1 MDKNWK
7 AQFYNLREDELDSV
21 VWRYL
26 TFPKFIHLISYGALW
41 FCRLEYLIDKFEGRI
56 PEAAL
61 TLMREENEKTKECF
75 PHPEYQRQ
83 INNWPEDNVASGRSL
98 TAANCWFI
106 GDEESSAMWK
116 EYARGPDGV
125 AIKSSMRKVW
135 ESIYLPAEFSFIGK
149 VKYVDFNTY
158 EMSSYEAH
166 QAHHRAFLKD
176 ISKFGHEH
184 ELRLCTMNIKTTACL
199 DSLGRVFSNEDIT
212 GAKMNNFDEA
222 GLQVRIDLRNLFD
235 TLVLAPGSQEWFK
248 NLVTHLSLKGHFKW
262 NIQRSRIK

>member
-7 AQFYNLREDELDSV
+7 AQFYNLTEDELDSV
-21 VWRYL
+21 AWRYL

-56 PEAAL
+56 PEKAL
-61 TLMREENEKTKECF
+61 ARMRQENEKTKEWC
-75 PHPEYQRQ
+75 PHPEYQTQ
-83 INNWPEDNVASGRSL
+83 IDQWPEKNIADGRSL

-106 GDEESSAMWK
+106 GDEESPEMWN

-125 AIKSSMRKVW
+125 AIRSSVRKVW

-176 ISKFGHEH
+176 KNEFGHEC
-184 ELRLCTMNIKTTACL
+184 ELRICTMNIKTPACL
-199 DSLGRVFSNEDIT
+199 DSLGRVFSKEDIT

-222 GLQVRIDLRNLFD
+222 GLQVRVDLRNLFD

-248 NLVTHLSLKGHFKW
+248 NLVTHLSLKGDFKW
-262 NIQRSRIK
+262 NIRRSRIK